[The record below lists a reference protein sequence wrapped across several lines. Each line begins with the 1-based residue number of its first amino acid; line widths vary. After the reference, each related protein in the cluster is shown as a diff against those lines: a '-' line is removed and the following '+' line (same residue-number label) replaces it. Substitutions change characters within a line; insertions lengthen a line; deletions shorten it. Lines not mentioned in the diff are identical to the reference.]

1 MAFDNIEL
9 ERDEAVAVITL
20 NRPESMNPLDWAT
33 VKELGSTFAGL
44 EKDGETRVLILT
56 GRGKAFSAGG
66 DLKAYMVLYAKPQEF
81 RSFLVD
87 FRDLNQAIERSPIM
101 VIAAINGF
109 CVAGGLE
116 LMLACDIALAARE
129 ARIGDGHLN
138 FGQLPGAGGSQRL
151 IRAIGPAHARELI
164 YSGRLMG
171 GAEAREMGLV
181 ARAVPAEQLMETARD
196 LAGQMLEKSPL
207 GLAQAKTLLARG
219 RDMDLTAAI
228 NMELELV
235 HRYATTSHDAV
246 EGLAAFAEK
255 RKPDFKGN

>member
-1 MAFDNIEL
+1 
-9 ERDEAVAVITL
+9 
-20 NRPESMNPLDWAT
+20 
-33 VKELGSTFAGL
+33 
-44 EKDGETRVLILT
+44 
-56 GRGKAFSAGG
+56 
-66 DLKAYMVLYAKPQEF
+66 
-81 RSFLVD
+81 
-87 FRDLNQAIERSPIM
+87 
-101 VIAAINGF
+101 
-109 CVAGGLE
+109 
-116 LMLACDIALAARE
+116 
-129 ARIGDGHLN
+129 
-138 FGQLPGAGGSQRL
+138 
-151 IRAIGPAHARELI
+151 
-164 YSGRLMG
+164 
-171 GAEAREMGLV
+171 MGLV